1 MKDITPGVVTK
12 VKRNVTYQ
20 NIHLNSMFRDDYYKT
35 SSTDFIY
42 SIPIQ
47 LKNITAISLTSLDI
61 PNSWY
66 LFSNKKTILKKQ
78 SILKLI

>member
-1 MKDITPGVVTK
+1 
-12 VKRNVTYQ
+12 
-20 NIHLNSMFRDDYYKT
+20 MFRDDYHKT
-35 SSTDFIY
+35 CSSDFIY

-66 LFSNKKTILKKQ
+66 LFSQKKPTLRLSTFLNFIKLIRSNKKFFNLVVIFF
-78 SILKLI
+78 IIN